1 MVLMGFY
8 EDKTFENRCGR
19 LQEPS
24 ESDHARKGIMPL
36 SKCTGHSL
44 QTGNRMMRTFLAV
57 ITVIALVSSV
67 QSLAEAQPAEP
78 FITQMGNGLTVI
90 IREDHAAELVGVA
103 VWVKAGSS
111 NETEKNNGVS
121 HFIEHLV
128 FGATAKREPGEMD
141 LEMESIGATLNARTS
156 KDWAQFNT
164 VVSSRYLRQ
173 ALDVLADA
181 MTAAR
186 FRDQDIEQER
196 RVILDEIAKKET
208 NPIAVCKDYLARELY
223 GSHPYSLPVEGT
235 RESVLAISRQD
246 IVDYYRKYYVPRNMA
261 VVLVG
266 DVDKERAVAEIGR
279 AFQGLAGAPAPK
291 QSASEIAPITQ
302 QVNKTLKAPLDSTC
316 VAVGFHGPPGADYK
330 DVCAI
335 DVLLAYLGFGYRSWM
350 AEALKGKMA
359 LATEVSADFL
369 TQRHPGA
376 ISLIVQTTDANVEK
390 VKGAIFA
397 RIAAIRNE
405 GLAESDLALAKRSL
419 LGQYAFENE
428 TYGGMAASYGF
439 YFAVS
444 EPQFASKY
452 VECVQSI
459 RNEDII
465 RAAQKYLDPT
475 RAVVL
480 IIGPNQGGNR

>member
-1 MVLMGFY
+1 
-8 EDKTFENRCGR
+8 
-19 LQEPS
+19 
-24 ESDHARKGIMPL
+24 
-36 SKCTGHSL
+36 
-44 QTGNRMMRTFLAV
+44 MRTILAT
-57 ITVIALVSSV
+57 ITLVMFV
-67 QSLAEAQPAEP
+67 RSLAWSQPAEP
-78 FITQMGNGLTVI
+78 FVTQMGNGLTVI
-90 IREDHAAELVGVA
+90 IREDHSAELVGVA

-186 FRDQDIEQER
+186 FRDQDVDQER
-196 RVILDEIAKKET
+196 LVILDEIAKKEAD
-208 NPIAVCKDYLARELY
+208 PIALCKDYLARELY
-223 GSHPYSLPVEGT
+223 GAHPYRLPVEGT
-235 RESVLAISRQD
+235 RESILAISRQD
-246 IVDYYRKYYVPRNMA
+246 IIDYYRKYYVPKNMA

-266 DVDKERAVAEIGR
+266 DVDKEQAVREIGL
-279 AFQGLAGAPAPK
+279 AFQGLGSAPEPK
-291 QSASEIAPITQ
+291 QSTIEVAPITQ
-302 QVNKTLKAPLDSTC
+302 QVNKTIRAPLKSTC
-316 VAVGFHGPPGADYK
+316 VAIGFHGPAGANYK
-330 DVCAI
+330 DVCAV

-350 AEALKGKMA
+350 AEELKGKMA

-369 TQRHPGA
+369 TQKHPGA
-376 ISLIVQTTDANVEK
+376 ISLIIQTSDANVEK

-397 RIAAIRNE
+397 KIASIRNDGLTE
-405 GLAESDLALAKRSL
+405 GDLALAKRSL

-428 TYGGMAASYGF
+428 TYGGMATSYGF

-459 RNEDII
+459 RNDDVIQ
-465 RAAQKYLDPT
+465 AAQKYLNPA

-480 IIGPNQGGNR
+480 VIGPNQGEDR